1 MVKLLIAEDD
11 RSIREL
17 IGHTVPDGWDV
28 TFATDGIEALAAARL
43 IKPDAIILDHNLPV
57 LTGAQVCELL
67 RQEPWRPECTVVA
80 LTASYD
86 PDVRRQMTAAGTD
99 AFLQK
104 PFSPVELLEMLEVWE
119 HHSA

>member
-11 RSIREL
+11 RGIREL

-28 TFATDGIEALAAARL
+28 TFAVDGIEALAAARTL
-43 IKPDAIILDHNLPV
+43 QPDAIIMDHQLPV
-57 LTGAQVCELL
+57 LTGAEVCDLL
-67 RQEPWRPECTVVA
+67 QHEPWRPNCTIVA

-86 PDVRRQMTAAGTD
+86 PDVRRKMTAAGAD

-104 PFSPVELLEMLEVWE
+104 PFSPVELLDMLEVWE
-119 HHSA
+119 HQHG